1 MTPKE
6 DPKDKAD
13 RLRQQRIAQVDRM
26 QSAQENAQGLTTD
39 LRGVYGLRALSAFGM
54 GGGIGP
60 SRTARPTTS
69 LSGGGKTK

>member
-1 MTPKE
+1 
-6 DPKDKAD
+6 
-13 RLRQQRIAQVDRM
+13 M

-69 LSGGGKTK
+69 LSGGGKSK